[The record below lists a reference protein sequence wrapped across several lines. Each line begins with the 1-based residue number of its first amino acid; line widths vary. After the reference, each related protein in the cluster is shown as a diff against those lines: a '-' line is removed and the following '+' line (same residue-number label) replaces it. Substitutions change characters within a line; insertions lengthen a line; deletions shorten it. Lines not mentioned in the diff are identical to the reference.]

1 MNTKGLTAV
10 VFLAVAAGLSGCY
23 ESADVTV
30 YEQGMYKGKKD
41 PLLSQQGAAREESLK
56 KRFQLVQL
64 DR

>member
-10 VFLAVAAGLSGCY
+10 VFVVAAGLSGCY

-30 YEQGMYKGKKD
+30 HKQGKYMGEKD
-41 PLLSQQGAAREESLK
+41 PLLSQQGAARDESLK

>member
-10 VFLAVAAGLSGCY
+10 VLLVAAAGLSGCY
-23 ESADVTV
+23 ESTDVTV
-30 YEQGMYKGKKD
+30 HEQGKYKGKTD
-41 PLLSQQGAAREESLK
+41 PLLSQQGAARDESLK